1 MKARPATA
9 AQRVPGTSRRRRGA
23 NLLEVLVVAGAAVV
37 AFGVASQFDVFE
49 WFVGWS
55 RRHESWQLDE
65 VLVAA
70 VISTVALA
78 VYSWRRYRETQRETE
93 QLMAAEETLEET
105 TQRYRSLFEL
115 NPLAVVCI
123 DTEGRFVESNAA
135 ARETLVLQPGDLRG
149 AHLSALVN
157 PADREEADR
166 RFAGMVNGEPQ
177 RFDLTVQRG
186 NGEMADLRITGV
198 PIVVAGRV
206 IGAYDLIED
215 VTSAN
220 RVLAE
225 LEQATRDAAAASEAK
240 SLFLANMSHEIRTP
254 LTSMLAVAEL
264 LEDTEPTPTQ
274 QDLLVRMSRSGWRL
288 RRLIDSILDFS
299 AIEAGV
305 TELRNIDF
313 DPREVLQDAADEA
326 REDARGKGLQLRLE
340 VDPLL
345 PAQMTGDPE
354 RILQV
359 VSNLLENAVKFTD
372 TGSIVVAGTAA
383 EDGSALITV
392 TDTGVGMSTSD
403 QVAVFETFRQVD
415 PSMTR
420 HHGGSGLG
428 LAICKRLVEDMG
440 GDIWVTSTPGEG
452 STFAVRLPVHHD
464 Q

>member
-1 MKARPATA
+1 M
-9 AQRVPGTSRRRRGA
+9 
-23 NLLEVLVVAGAAVV
+23 VAY
-37 AFGVASQFDVFE
+37 GVASQFEAFE

-55 RRHESWQLDE
+55 RSHESWQLDE

-70 VISTVALA
+70 VVSTVALA

-93 QLMAAEETLEET
+93 RLRLAEASLEET
-105 TQRYRSLFEL
+105 TQRYRSLFEF
-115 NPLAVVCI
+115 NPFAVVSI

-135 ARETLVLQPGDLRG
+135 AVELLGLRPGELRG
-149 AHLSALVN
+149 AHFGVLVD
-157 PADREEADR
+157 PADREEAER
-166 RFAGMVNGEPQ
+166 RFAGMVSGEAQ
-177 RFDLTVQRG
+177 RFDLTVERR

-220 RVLAE
+220 RLLAE

-264 LEDTEPTPTQ
+264 FEDTEPSRIQ
-274 QDLLVRMSRSGWRL
+274 QDLLARMSRSGRRL
-288 RRLIDSILDFS
+288 RRVIDSILDFS

-305 TELRNIDF
+305 AELRSVDF
-313 DPREVLQDAADEA
+313 DPREVLEDAADEA
-326 REDARGKGLQLRLE
+326 REPARRRGLQLRLE
-340 VDPLL
+340 VDPHL

-354 RILQV
+354 RVLQV
-359 VSNLLENAVKFTD
+359 VSSLLENAVKFTA
-372 TGSIVVAGTAA
+372 TGSIVVTATAA
-383 EDGSALITV
+383 DDGSSALITV
-392 TDTGVGMSTSD
+392 TDTGVGLSTSE
-403 QVAVFETFRQVD
+403 QESVFESFRQVD
-415 PSMTR
+415 PSVTR

-452 STFAVRLPVHHD
+452 STFAFRLPVHPD